1 MMATDALSMLWA
13 MIPRTHLGR
22 LAISLLLLPLAA
34 ASASPAAK
42 SPPSFGSLG
51 QATAFLDSCLEA
63 KDAKRLED
71 ATLQHQSTSFE
82 ALRKVHVRVALSKL
96 YSGKEF
102 PADRDRFKLG
112 GHDSELGH
120 VHVDFLKRDGKWFLE
135 SIWMCR

>member
-1 MMATDALSMLWA
+1 

-22 LAISLLLLPLAA
+22 LAVALVLLPLGTSSAA
-34 ASASPAAK
+34 PAAR
-42 SPPSFGSLG
+42 SHPAFATLS

-82 ALRKVHVRVALSKL
+82 ALAKIHARIPLAKL
-96 YSGKEF
+96 YVGKEF

-112 GHDSELGH
+112 GHASELGH
-120 VHVDFLKRDGKWFLE
+120 VHVDFLKRDGNWFLE